1 MTEINN
7 LYGIVTGLIFVGL
20 IVAIGVILLNNVE
33 LSVRD
38 VVTVTAEAETQA
50 GGAVTLTNHPLKVL
64 TSYGNASKGYT
75 TDFNCV
81 GCDVNYTAATGV
93 LDIDTTVYT
102 NAGTAYT
109 ANYQYYKNTTAS
121 TISRDATEAVTPIS
135 GTWLPLIVTFSV
147 LGLILSLV
155 IGGFAF
161 NKR

>member
-1 MTEINN
+1 MAEIDN
-7 LYGIVTGLIFVGL
+7 LLGVVTGLIFVGL
-20 IVAIGVILLNNVE
+20 IVAIGVILLTNVE
-33 LSVRD
+33 QGVRD

-50 GGAVTLTNHPLKVL
+50 GGAVTLTYHPLKAL

-75 TDFNCV
+75 TDFNCI

-102 NAGTAYT
+102 NAGTGYT
-109 ANYQYYKNTTAS
+109 ANYQYYANNTAS
-121 TISRDATEAVTPIS
+121 TVTRDVTEAVTPVS
-135 GTWLPLIVTFSV
+135 GTWLPLIVVFSV
-147 LGLILSLV
+147 LGLILSLI